1 MTDEVSMTAQIAQ
14 VAPKGGGTYVRNP
27 SANPAGAGRITHEFT
42 PNGDEM
48 SIFVGSTCCIWFRE
62 CIRCILHVY
71 SWYYISCFGGEFQVQ
86 YNAFISWMYYLTF
99 DSFSGMCDLIQ
110 SFFFAEKVSIFSHF
124 KAQPKEIASNGRLQH
139 SHECPA
145 AKKRLIIAAMACNN
159 LWLEPD
165 RVLLFF
171 NSSKTKCA
179 LPFRDSITVLGFASI
194 LPFFKHK
201 AWKLHWLLKRSVW
214 KAVMI
219 GVSVQTSQCIMHYM
233 QYVYV

>member
-1 MTDEVSMTAQIAQ
+1 MLVTHQPTQLVQ
-14 VAPKGGGTYVRNP
+14 VELHTNLHLTGVKHPLY
-27 SANPAGAGRITHEFT
+27 
-42 PNGDEM
+42 
-48 SIFVGSTCCIWFRE
+48 FVGRTCCIWFRE

-110 SFFFAEKVSIFSHF
+110 SFFFAAKVSIFSHF
-124 KAQPKEIASNGRLQH
+124 KVRPKQIASIGRLQH

-179 LPFRDSITVLGFASI
+179 LPFRDSITVLGFASSI

-201 AWKLHWLLKRSVW
+201 AWKLH
-214 KAVMI
+214 
-219 GVSVQTSQCIMHYM
+219 
-233 QYVYV
+233 

>member
-1 MTDEVSMTAQIAQ
+1 
-14 VAPKGGGTYVRNP
+14 
-27 SANPAGAGRITHEFT
+27 
-42 PNGDEM
+42 
-48 SIFVGSTCCIWFRE
+48 
-62 CIRCILHVY
+62 
-71 SWYYISCFGGEFQVQ
+71 
-86 YNAFISWMYYLTF
+86 MYYLTF
-99 DSFSGMCDLIQ
+99 DSFSGMCHLSQ

-124 KAQPKEIASNGRLQH
+124 KAQPKQIASNGCLQH

-201 AWKLHWLLKRSVW
+201 AWKLHWLKKKRLKGCGDRCVWACKTRNAICIICLCIKSRVW
-214 KAVMI
+214 KFVMRYMRGQLSSLI
-219 GVSVQTSQCIMHYM
+219 SGWKVCAECRQQCSHCVMSH
-233 QYVYV
+233 VNFK

>member
-1 MTDEVSMTAQIAQ
+1 MVMDVLSN
-14 VAPKGGGTYVRNP
+14 VWFVFRYVW
-27 SANPAGAGRITHEFT
+27 SDAI
-42 PNGDEM
+42 
-48 SIFVGSTCCIWFRE
+48 
-62 CIRCILHVY
+62 ILHRRKGFA
-71 SWYYISCFGGEFQVQ
+71 IS
-86 YNAFISWMYYLTF
+86 
-99 DSFSGMCDLIQ
+99 
-110 SFFFAEKVSIFSHF
+110 KP
-124 KAQPKEIASNGRLQH
+124 QPKQIASNGQLQH
-139 SHECPA
+139 SHECPE

-194 LPFFKHK
+194 LPFFKQK

-219 GVSVQTSQCIMHYM
+219 GVCEHARLAIHYAL
-233 QYVYV
+233 YACAVHGALKVGFESLWCGTCLASCLRW

>member
-1 MTDEVSMTAQIAQ
+1 MLVTHQPTQLVQVELHTNLHLTGMKYPFLQVVHVAFGFANVS
-14 VAPKGGGTYVRNP
+14 
-27 SANPAGAGRITHEFT
+27 GAFCTF
-42 PNGDEM
+42 
-48 SIFVGSTCCIWFRE
+48 
-62 CIRCILHVY
+62 IRGIIYPVLGLN
-71 SWYYISCFGGEFQVQ
+71 SK

-99 DSFSGMCDLIQ
+99 DSFSGMCDLMQ

-124 KAQPKEIASNGRLQH
+124 KAQPKEIASNGRLQY

-179 LPFRDSITVLGFASI
+179 LPFRDSITVLGFG
-194 LPFFKHK
+194 LPVFCAF
-201 AWKLHWLLKRSVW
+201 STTQV
-214 KAVMI
+214 
-219 GVSVQTSQCIMHYM
+219 GN
-233 QYVYV
+233 

>member
-1 MTDEVSMTAQIAQ
+1 MLVTHQPTQLVQVELHTNLHLTGMKYPFLQVVHVAFGFANVS
-14 VAPKGGGTYVRNP
+14 
-27 SANPAGAGRITHEFT
+27 GAFCKFLRAIIYPVLGL
-42 PNGDEM
+42 N
-48 SIFVGSTCCIWFRE
+48 SK
-62 CIRCILHVY
+62 
-71 SWYYISCFGGEFQVQ
+71 
-86 YNAFISWMYYLTF
+86 YNAFILWMYYLTF

-124 KAQPKEIASNGRLQH
+124 KAQPKQIASNGRLQH

-201 AWKLHWLLKRSVW
+201 AWKLH
-214 KAVMI
+214 
-219 GVSVQTSQCIMHYM
+219 
-233 QYVYV
+233 

>member
-1 MTDEVSMTAQIAQ
+1 MLVTHQPTQLVQ
-14 VAPKGGGTYVRNP
+14 VELHTNLHLTGVKHPLY
-27 SANPAGAGRITHEFT
+27 
-42 PNGDEM
+42 
-48 SIFVGSTCCIWFRE
+48 FVGRTCCIWFRE

-110 SFFFAEKVSIFSHF
+110 SFFFAAKVSIFSHF
-124 KAQPKEIASNGRLQH
+124 KPKEIASNGRLQH

-214 KAVMI
+214 KAVKI
-219 GVSVQTSQCIMHYM
+219 GVCGHARLAMHYAL
-233 QYVYV
+233 YACALKVGFESLWCGTCVASCLRW